1 LLWLT
6 WRQHRA
12 QILVTCGLLRAL
24 GVLLLVSGLRA
35 SAYIADQAP
44 PGCPGPAAACSGVN
58 STIYDDHYYPV
69 FMVFGLLPLAGSAL
83 VGAFWGAP
91 LLAAEFE
98 HGTSALAW
106 TQSVSPRRWLVAK
119 LCLLG
124 GTVVAAALLLSAM
137 IGAWLPVFRDVIGD
151 KSLEAGTFTITGVV
165 PAAWWLFA
173 FVLGAAAGTF
183 FRRTLAAMAV
193 TVALVA
199 VAVPAVFFS
208 RDSYAEPVRTVTTG
222 WTALYA
228 DGGILVGES
237 WVDPSGREIAEP
249 PAGACPPPPGVDAR
263 SERAQLLREECLI
276 GEGYRKAVN
285 HHPADRFWR
294 FQWTETGIL
303 LAGTLALG
311 GLTATRTL
319 RRTRR

>member
-1 LLWLT
+1 MLWLT

-12 QILVTCGLLRAL
+12 QILVTCGLLLAL
-24 GVLLLVSGLRA
+24 GVLLLVSGLRTT
-35 SAYIADQAP
+35 AYIAGHAP

-58 STIYDDHYYPV
+58 SKIYDDYYYPV
-69 FMVFGLLPLAGSAL
+69 FMVFGLLPIAGSAL

-98 HGTSALAW
+98 RGTSALAW
-106 TQSVSPRRWLVAK
+106 TQSVSPLRWLVTK

-124 GTVVAAALLLSAM
+124 GMVVAAALLLSVM

-151 KSLEAGTFTITGVV
+151 KSLEPGTFTVIGVV

-199 VAVPAVFFS
+199 LTVPSVFFS

-222 WTALYA
+222 WTALYQ
-228 DGGILVGES
+228 GGGTLVGEA
-237 WVDPSGREIAEP
+237 WVDPSGRETTEP
-249 PAGACPPPPGVDAR
+249 PAGACPPPAGVDAR
-263 SERAQLLREECLI
+263 SERAQLLKEECLI
-276 GEGYRKAVN
+276 DEGYRKAVY
-285 HHPADRFWR
+285 HHPVDRFWR

-311 GLTATRTL
+311 GLTVTRTL
-319 RRTRR
+319 RRRR